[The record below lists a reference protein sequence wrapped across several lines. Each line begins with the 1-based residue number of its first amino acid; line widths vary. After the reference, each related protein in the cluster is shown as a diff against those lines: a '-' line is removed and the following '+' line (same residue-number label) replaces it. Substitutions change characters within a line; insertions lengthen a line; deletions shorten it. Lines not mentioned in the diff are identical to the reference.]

1 VDKKLRPITIA
12 VIALFLLNLALAA
25 GVVKLH
31 AGYNGVKYT
40 LYIGLNDKDSYTQLI
55 PTEDAMEKV
64 SAIALKHADGFT
76 LYQAQ
81 GAYLDDAG
89 VETFENSLVLV
100 FFDAEEAAIRAIMDE
115 VIAEL
120 NQSSIL
126 VEREKVRYEFYEG
139 AEK

>member
-1 VDKKLRPITIA
+1 
-12 VIALFLLNLALAA
+12 
-25 GVVKLH
+25 
-31 AGYNGVKYT
+31 
-40 LYIGLNDKDSYTQLI
+40 
-55 PTEDAMEKV
+55 M
-64 SAIALKHADGFT
+64 
-76 LYQAQ
+76 
-81 GAYLDDAG
+81 
-89 VETFENSLVLV
+89 ETFENSLVLV